1 MHVSSAGGRG
11 SVVVRGG
18 GPMIETQRRTK
29 RSHHGHRGVLS
40 SLPSWVMCLVSHR
53 YFCLFVF
60 LLILRHCF
68 TKLTMGIYLFLH
80 TILLSVGDPTYR
92 EKGWTAIPG
101 EGKNVDAGVVLLVTW
116 GCFVKRFSFRR
127 DAY

>member
-1 MHVSSAGGRG
+1 MVVQLSEGWELEDTQKICFEFFLFALIMDTGRF
-11 SVVVRGG
+11 
-18 GPMIETQRRTK
+18 
-29 RSHHGHRGVLS
+29 LS

-92 EKGWTAIPG
+92 EKGVDSNSRGGEKRKCRCSAIG
-101 EGKNVDAGVVLLVTW
+101 DLGLL
-116 GCFVKRFSFRR
+116 R
-127 DAY
+127 